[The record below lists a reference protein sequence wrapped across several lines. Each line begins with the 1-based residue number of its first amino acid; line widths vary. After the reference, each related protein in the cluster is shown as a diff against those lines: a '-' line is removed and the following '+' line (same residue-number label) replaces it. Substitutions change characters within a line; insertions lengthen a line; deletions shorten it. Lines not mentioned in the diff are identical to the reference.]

1 MRRFLLDSRGVLR
14 PAVMVIAVLVVVGV
28 VLGLASLGGWAGMAG
43 ILLVLGAC
51 LLVMV
56 RFG

>member
-1 MRRFLLDSRGVLR
+1 MRRLLLDSQGTLR
-14 PAVMVIAVLVVVGV
+14 PAAMLLAVLVVVGV

-43 ILLVLGAC
+43 IVFVLGAC
-51 LLVMV
+51 LLAMI